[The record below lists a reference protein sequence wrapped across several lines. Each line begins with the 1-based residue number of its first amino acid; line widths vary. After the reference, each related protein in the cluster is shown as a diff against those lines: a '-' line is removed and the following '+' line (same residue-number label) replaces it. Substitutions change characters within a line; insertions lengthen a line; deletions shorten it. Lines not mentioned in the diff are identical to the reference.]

1 MIPSASRT
9 RLMPSKS
16 NLVVKFGGT
25 SVGSLE
31 RIRSTARLVEKIAS
45 QQRRLVVVVSAMAGE
60 TNRLLQMAAS
70 ISEDRSE
77 PSLREVDALVS
88 TGEQVSAALL
98 ALELQRLGL
107 PAKSLSAHQIQ
118 MATDGRFGRAR
129 IRTVD
134 RRALNRCLEEGV
146 IAVVA
151 GFQGVDDHGNVVTL
165 GRGGSDTSAVAL
177 AIAVDAV
184 RCDIYTDVDGVYTA
198 DPRVVPNARKLAEIC
213 SEEMLELASTGSKV
227 LQIRSVELA
236 LKHRLDL
243 RVLSSFD
250 DQPGTVMRPK
260 NETMEEPV
268 VTAISHDLD
277 QAQVTATGLPPAP
290 ESLLRVFEPLARQD
304 ISVDFISQNVG
315 SDGRM
320 TISFTIGQSSL
331 GLALDAVRTDPDSGD
346 ALTLQVVRD
355 LAKVSIVGIGMRSH
369 PGVAFR
375 CFSRL
380 TREGIAIHMALSTEI
395 KVSCLVP
402 ASACARALKA
412 LHSEF
417 LESNSSATADR
428 APQPPAA

>member
-1 MIPSASRT
+1 MVSAAPVTSR
-9 RLMPSKS
+9 
-16 NLVVKFGGT
+16 NVVVKFGGT
-25 SVGSLE
+25 SVGSLD
-31 RIRSTARLVEKIAS
+31 RIRSTARLVKKIAS
-45 QQRRLVVVVSAMAGE
+45 AEPRLTVVVSAMAGE

-70 ISEDRSE
+70 VSDARSDAA
-77 PSLREVDALVS
+77 LREVDALVA

-107 PAKSLSAHQIQ
+107 PARSLSAHQVQ

-151 GFQGVDDHGNVVTL
+151 GFQGVDGHGNIVTL

-177 AIAVDAV
+177 AIAVNAA

-198 DPRVVPNARKLAEIC
+198 DPRLVPAARKMTEIC

-236 LKHRLDL
+236 LKHRLPL

-250 DQPGTVMRPK
+250 DLPGTIMKPLRDSL
-260 NETMEEPV
+260 EDPV
-268 VTAISHDLD
+268 VTALSHDLD
-277 QAQVTATGLPPAP
+277 QAQVTVAGLPPGP
-290 ESLLRVFEPLARQD
+290 ESLLRVFEPLAHRD
-304 ISVDFISQNVG
+304 ISVDFISQNIG

-320 TISFTIGQSSL
+320 SISFTIGQAAL
-331 GLALDAVRTDPDSGD
+331 GLALDAMGITDSAGTG
-346 ALTLQVVRD
+346 LSLQVVRE

-369 PGVAFR
+369 PGVAYR

-402 ASACARALKA
+402 AGDCVRALRA
-412 LHSEF
+412 LHEEF
-417 LESNSSATADR
+417 LE
-428 APQPPAA
+428 PAVAAQ